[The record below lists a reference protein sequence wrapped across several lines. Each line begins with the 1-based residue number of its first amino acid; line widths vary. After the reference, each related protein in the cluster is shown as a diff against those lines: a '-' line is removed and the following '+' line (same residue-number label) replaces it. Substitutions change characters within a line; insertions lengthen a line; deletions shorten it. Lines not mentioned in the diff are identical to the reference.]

1 MNDSIRNFINRYR
14 TSPNII
20 TEIDYPDVI
29 FENHSKLLV
38 GTEYK
43 HKITITFSCKYN
55 DKNVIFIITTNKR
68 KKSMDTELIKSYP
81 DITPDQI
88 EFLDYMA
95 VIHALYIYPNSFI
108 DTGEYE
114 YD

>member
-1 MNDSIRNFINRYR
+1 M
-14 TSPNII
+14 
-20 TEIDYPDVI
+20 
-29 FENHSKLLV
+29 
-38 GTEYK
+38 
-43 HKITITFSCKYN
+43 CKYN
-55 DKNVIFIITTNKR
+55 DKKVRFIVTTNKR
-68 KKSMDTELIKSYP
+68 TKSIDTELVRSYP

-88 EFLDYMA
+88 EFLDYIA